1 MYRIPVFILMIFV
14 CSIAHAQF
22 TISDSIKVQNFLMEE
37 EFHQVLNQAEELFLE
52 KLNAYRKSKNAKKLK
67 NVRVLDFMALN
78 HSLWMRHHTK
88 LTHNQK
94 KGSTYFSGISLRSRL
109 EFVNPKSDVG
119 ELGENVAYINVPSK
133 VWQSSPEEQ
142 AEFIA
147 QDFFDTWKNSPGHRQ
162 NMLAKT
168 YHFSGVSFLKIGNTI
183 YGTQVFG
190 GV

>member
-1 MYRIPVFILMIFV
+1 MYRILVVLLMSFV
-14 CSIAHAQF
+14 CFNSHAQF
-22 TISDSIKVQNFLMEE
+22 TFADSTQAQKFRTEE
-37 EFHQVLNQAEELFLE
+37 EFYQVLTEAEELFLE

-94 KGSTYFSGISLRSRL
+94 KGSAYFSGISLRSRL

-133 VWQSSPEEQ
+133 MWQSSPDEL

-162 NMLAKT
+162 NMLSKT
-168 YHFSGVSFLKIGNTI
+168 YQFSGVSFLKIGNTI

-190 GV
+190 GQ